1 MSRKE
6 RDSNKTLGWRLFG
19 WGSVPRKLRPALEAE
34 GIRLLEEGL
43 PGRFVTRRLKAPGRR
58 YRFRREGFSGCIAV
72 TGTRLLL
79 CSYRK
84 LQVNIGLDDPR
95 LRSLHVTTAHP
106 GWLTIWFESARF
118 HDDWRG
124 VIEFR
129 LKTANAAQIKQELIS
144 LGLSPGRPS

>member
-1 MSRKE
+1 MNKKQ
-6 RDSNKTLGWRLFG
+6 RDSNRTLGWRLFG
-19 WGSVPRKLRPALEAE
+19 WGSLPRKLRPALEAE

-58 YRFRREGFSGCIAV
+58 YRFRREGFSGCIV
-72 TGTRLLL
+72 LTGKRLLL

-84 LQVNIGLDDPR
+84 LQINIGPEDPR

-118 HDDWRG
+118 HDDWKG

-129 LKTANAAQIKQELIS
+129 LKTPNAAQLKHELIS
-144 LGLSPGRPS
+144 LGLSPGRPP